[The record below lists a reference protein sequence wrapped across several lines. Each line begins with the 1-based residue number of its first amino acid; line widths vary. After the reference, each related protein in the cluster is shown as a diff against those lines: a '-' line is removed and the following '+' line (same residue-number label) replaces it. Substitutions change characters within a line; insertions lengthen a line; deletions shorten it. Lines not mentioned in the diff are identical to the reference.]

1 MTDEELAALVRERLE
16 PLPVDVRKMFGGR
29 GLYLEG
35 KFFGC
40 IFGGKL
46 YFRTDDES
54 RPDYVSRGMP
64 ALQPPPHRPRGPKTV
79 DRNFE
84 VPPEVLEN
92 RTMLKEWALR
102 AAAAK
107 R

>member
-1 MTDEELAALVRERLE
+1 
-16 PLPVDVRKMFGGR
+16 MFGGR
-29 GLYLEG
+29 GLYLDG
-35 KFFGC
+35 TFFGV
-40 IFGGKL
+40 IFNGKL

-54 RPDYVSRGMP
+54 RPEYVARGMP

-84 VPPEVLEN
+84 VPPEVLADG
-92 RTMLKEWALR
+92 RMLKEWALP
-102 AAAAK
+102 AACAK

>member
-1 MTDEELAALVRERLE
+1 MTDAELAALVRERLE
-16 PLPVDVRKMFGGR
+16 PLPATGRAMFGGR
-29 GLYLEG
+29 GLYLDG
-35 KFFGC
+35 TFFGV
-40 IFGGKL
+40 IFDGKL

-54 RPDYVSRGMP
+54 RPEYVKRGMP

-84 VPPEVLEN
+84 VPPNVLADA
-92 RTMLKEWALR
+92 RLLKEWALR